1 MLDLMSAAEADPAG
15 VEEYTREQYVKVTP
29 AKRNY
34 SATGASPEWIR
45 IQNLII
51 SNGDD
56 VGVVTPWEW
65 PGRDP
70 AAIEAAVQRAERV
83 FLEVAPRLI
92 KSGKRLS
99 NLNGKNYAPKLLA
112 ETPEAK
118 EARVNEAVLT
128 TAMERLL
135 EYGKLE
141 VFDGYRSGRPVHEL
155 RVVEGH

>member
-1 MLDLMSAAEADPAG
+1 LKW
-15 VEEYTREQYVKVTP
+15 R
-29 AKRNY
+29 
-34 SATGASPEWIR
+34 
-45 IQNLII
+45 
-51 SNGDD
+51 
-56 VGVVTPWEW
+56 
-65 PGRDP
+65 
-70 AAIEAAVQRAERV
+70 RA
-83 FLEVAPRLI
+83 LI

-141 VFDGYRSGRPVHEL
+141 VFDGYRSGRAVHEL
-155 RVVEGH
+155 RVVEGYYGATYASHTLPNPYRRTSPIDVHNVCVCAHLPRSGPTHHICGWSATYDGGVARVGVLT